1 MKAGGPSLSIFAERV
16 AAALEAEAPALAE
29 RWQVQAGAVAP
40 RVVGRRAGDSVS
52 PGVASPGVASPGVVE
67 DVARRAVVALACALR
82 RAPRCQD
89 DALRAGWEFGG
100 RAHARGTSL
109 HYMMKELD
117 LLEAMVLYVAEQT
130 AERGDRASR
139 GRTSDGRA
147 SGGDDDREEASSGAD
162 VMGAARRLHRTFAA
176 MRLAATKGFTHALV
190 ETLRGR
196 YRTLR
201 HDLRNPIGTI
211 RSAIALMEDETLPAD
226 VRFGARYRAMVTR
239 NAASLETL
247 VAAALGDAQA
257 HGPALTLQEVS
268 LGELA
273 RTVRRDLRDDAE
285 AAGCTIELA
294 PSLVAATV
302 PAVRA
307 DSTAFE
313 LVLRSLVD
321 AALDEARRDTAV
333 TVGLRAL
340 RDRSAAVT
348 VSFAPA
354 PRAADRATPSVS
366 ALAVEL
372 AQRAGGRVWREDD
385 ATLLLEMPVEVR
397 AAESVAAAAVHL
409 VVEDPPAS
417 VGDTGAGS
425 RAGARRERPR
435 DARNSFGA
443 DASDDA
449 EARTMDQLPRGGG
462 PPGDEVAS
470 SR

>member
-16 AAALEAEAPALAE
+16 AAALEAEAPALVE
-29 RWQVQAGAVAP
+29 RWQVQARAVAP
-40 RVVGRRAGDSVS
+40 RVVGRRAGDGASA
-52 PGVASPGVASPGVVE
+52 GVASPAVME

-130 AERGDRASR
+130 AQRGDRAS
-139 GRTSDGRA
+139 SGRA
-147 SGGDDDREEASSGAD
+147 IGGDDDREEAASGAD

-321 AALDEARRDTAV
+321 AALDEARRDSAV

-340 RDRSAAVT
+340 RDRTAVVT

-354 PRAADRATPSVS
+354 PRAADRAAPSVS

-397 AAESVAAAAVHL
+397 AAESVATAAVHF
-409 VVEDPPAS
+409 VVDEPPAS
-417 VGDTGAGS
+417 VSDTGAGIG
-425 RAGARRERPR
+425 AGARRERSR

-443 DASDDA
+443 DAADDA

>member
-1 MKAGGPSLSIFAERV
+1 MSIFAERV

-29 RWQVQAGAVAP
+29 RWQVQARAVAP
-40 RVVGRRAGDSVS
+40 RVVGRRAGD
-52 PGVASPGVASPGVVE
+52 VE

-130 AERGDRASR
+130 AKRGDDA
-139 GRTSDGRA
+139 
-147 SGGDDDREEASSGAD
+147 REEGSSGAD
-162 VMGAARRLHRTFAA
+162 VMGAARRMHRTFAA

-239 NAASLETL
+239 NATSLETL

-294 PSLVAATV
+294 PSLVAPTV
-302 PAVRA
+302 PAVCA

-340 RDRSAAVT
+340 RDRTAAVT

-354 PRAADRATPSVS
+354 PRAADRAAPAVS

-397 AAESVAAAAVHL
+397 AGESVATAAVHL
-409 VVEDPPAS
+409 VVDDPPAS
-417 VGDTGAGS
+417 VGDTGDAS
-425 RAGARRERPR
+425 RAAARRERPR
-435 DARNSFGA
+435 DGRNSFGA

-449 EARTMDQLPRGGG
+449 AARTMDQLPRGGG
-462 PPGDEVAS
+462 PPGDGVAS